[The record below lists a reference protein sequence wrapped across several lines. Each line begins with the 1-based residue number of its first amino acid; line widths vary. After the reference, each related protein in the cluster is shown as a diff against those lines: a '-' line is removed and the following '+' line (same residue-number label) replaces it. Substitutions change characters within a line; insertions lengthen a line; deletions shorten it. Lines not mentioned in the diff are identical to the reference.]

1 MSFLC
6 CLEVPD
12 QLHNNNMEFHCVGWG
27 PTHYLVTP
35 TWVELSRVGLW
46 QFLQATLTFI
56 GTEFKT
62 VSFQNIYLH
71 NVSKYF
77 NKTVLTSAA
86 RYNPTNQMLVTLFL
100 EQLSYLLLRVQDTI
114 LNSQQ
119 VNHIME
125 KHTTRNTPPII
136 PKSLICSLEIFLFA
150 SISLCLN

>member
-12 QLHNNNMEFHCVGWG
+12 QLHNNNMEFHGVGWG

-35 TWVELSRVGLW
+35 TRVELSW
-46 QFLQATLTFI
+46 ALTI
-56 GTEFKT
+56 SPSNINLHWYGI
-62 VSFQNIYLH
+62 QNCKFSEYIYLH